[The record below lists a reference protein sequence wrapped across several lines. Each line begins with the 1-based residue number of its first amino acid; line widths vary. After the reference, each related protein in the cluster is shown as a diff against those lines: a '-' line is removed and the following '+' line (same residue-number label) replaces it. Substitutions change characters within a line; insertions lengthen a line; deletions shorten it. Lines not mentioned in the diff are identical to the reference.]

1 MRHADGCLNFKNA
14 SVGRRRG
21 KDLLEWLWVMCVC
34 MCMAAIWKTQIK
46 ARKQHFVF
54 CHEQRA
60 NTNSLFFLKPQ
71 ITFWH
76 SSPGVVLQLGPSR
89 TSGPTSPPHCGPH
102 CWSFAPFKQTLRN
115 SATLAQSKF
124 HFQCELVSS
133 SPAVPPVMKKLMV
146 SLSQTLNPK
155 LLLMLSAYECSIHQE
170 TWSGGACLLVS
181 VYKFMRRGFSRRD
194 RLLPP
199 PLNPLS
205 VGDRKIRNDQT
216 QNWFLISFQSPGC
229 VGRPFYP
236 VDVLS
241 ALYKDILGSPK
252 TSVLSCALELD
263 FLRAKEGY
271 LHDQRK
277 KKKPCWW

>member
-1 MRHADGCLNFKNA
+1 
-14 SVGRRRG
+14 
-21 KDLLEWLWVMCVC
+21 
-34 MCMAAIWKTQIK
+34 
-46 ARKQHFVF
+46 
-54 CHEQRA
+54 
-60 NTNSLFFLKPQ
+60 
-71 ITFWH
+71 
-76 SSPGVVLQLGPSR
+76 
-89 TSGPTSPPHCGPH
+89 
-102 CWSFAPFKQTLRN
+102 
-115 SATLAQSKF
+115 
-124 HFQCELVSS
+124 
-133 SPAVPPVMKKLMV
+133 MKKLMV

-236 VDVLS
+236 VDTWRALCLIQRYSWVPKNKCFVLC
-241 ALYKDILGSPK
+241 I
-252 TSVLSCALELD
+252 
-263 FLRAKEGY
+263 RAGFPQGKRGIFTWSTEKEKAM
-271 LHDQRK
+271 LMVNIDLMC
-277 KKKPCWW
+277 PPDN